1 MKRVII
7 LILVV
12 FSLSNLLFGKTLT
25 MVIMSSKDPK
35 KEGPKYEVLADYL
48 KNSIPEISNIKL
60 RIAKDYPDAVK
71 LFQSGE
77 VDGMFSG
84 SFVASIFIKK
94 GLAVPLVRPVL
105 KNGISTYKAI
115 IITQKGNEYNGIDDL
130 AGKKVA
136 YCKFASSGEI
146 FGRALTN
153 GHDPETIFSPV
164 IVKSH
169 GIGINAVSSGQA
181 DFAIIKNLVF
191 DNNSPDNIIVVGGD
205 SSENPNMTLIVTNEI
220 SKSFGEQIL
229 KTLLKIEY
237 DNTEIANNVK
247 KAFNIKGFTKTSEA
261 DFAHTF
267 NNLKKA
273 KIDPVSFNF
282 KF

>member
-1 MKRVII
+1 MKR
-7 LILVV
+7 LITAVLVF
-12 FSLSNLLFGKTLT
+12 FSLCNLLYAGTLT

-35 KEGPKYEVLADYL
+35 KEGPKYEILAEYL
-48 KNSIPEISNIKL
+48 KNSIPEIDNIKL

-71 LFQSGE
+71 LFQTGE

-84 SFVASIFIKK
+84 SFVAAIFIKK
-94 GLAVPLVRPVL
+94 GLAVPLVRPIL
-105 KNGISTYKAI
+105 KNGVSTYKAI
-115 IITQKGNEYNGIDDL
+115 IITQKGNEYNGIDDFF
-130 AGKKVA
+130 GKKVA

-146 FGRALTN
+146 YGRTLTK
-153 GHDPETIFSPV
+153 GKDPKDIFTPL

-169 GIGINAVSSGQA
+169 GIGINAVASGQA

-191 DNNSPDNIIVVGGD
+191 DNNAPENVTVVGGD
-205 SSENPNMTLIVTNEI
+205 SSENPNMTLIVTNGI
-220 SKSFGEQIL
+220 SKIYGKQISD
-229 KTLLKIEY
+229 TLLKVEY
-237 DNTEIANNVK
+237 DTSEFAINVK
-247 KAFNIKGFTKTSEA
+247 KTFKIKGFTKTTEA

-273 KIDPVSFNF
+273 KINPATFNF